1 MKLPFP
7 PWTAI
12 LPSALLCAGLLAA
25 SVAGAAVRVEVSG
38 LDEELRANVLALLTV
53 QRERAAEGLSEGHV
67 RRYFERGPRE
77 IREALEPFGYYAAQ
91 IDSELR
97 RAGDD
102 WIAAYRVQPGEP
114 VRFTEPDV
122 RIAGAG
128 AEDPELRKALAAL
141 DIRPGEPARHGRYES
156 ARARLQN
163 LAFER
168 GYLDARYTRRELRID
183 TAARQATA
191 ILHLDTGAQF
201 RFGEVAFNYAGLN
214 EDLVRRYLPFQPGDP
229 YSSRSLLEL
238 QRALEDSDY
247 FARVDVVPQRE
258 RAVDHAVPVQVEL
271 EPRKRHKYI
280 AGLGFGTDTGA
291 RALLGWEHRR
301 INRYGHRMN
310 AEIRVSE
317 IRSALT
323 SNYSLPLANPRSDRL
338 DFSAALQDE
347 ATDTVDSTLYKLAAG
362 RTVARGS
369 WRETLSLAYQR
380 EDYDVGLTRETTALL
395 IPGISYAQVR
405 ADNRLIAA
413 RGHSLQLDLRG
424 AAEPLLS
431 DTSFVQAGVK
441 AKLIRSLGANGRVI
455 ARAEGA
461 TTWIDGFR
469 ELPASLRFFAGGDQS
484 VRGYDFQE
492 LGPRDASGAVIGG
505 KHLVFGSLEYEHR
518 VHGNWGVAAFVDTGN
533 AFNSVHEGLETGAGV
548 GLRWRS
554 PIGMVRVDLAA
565 AVSRD
570 NALRLHFTLGPDL

>member
-1 MKLPFP
+1 MQLPFP
-7 PWTAI
+7 AWTAT
-12 LPSALLCAGLLAA
+12 LPSLLLCAALLAT

-38 LDEELRANVLALLTV
+38 VDDELRANVLALLTV
-53 QRERAAEGLSEGHV
+53 QRERAAEGLGEGHV

-77 IREALEPFGYYAAQ
+77 IREALEPFGYYDAQ

-102 WIAAYRVQPGEP
+102 WIAEFRIRPGAP
-114 VRFTEPDV
+114 VRFTAPDV

-128 AEDPELRKALAAL
+128 AADPELRTAVAAL
-141 DIRPGEPARHGRYES
+141 DIRPGEPALHSRYEA
-156 ARARLQN
+156 ARSRLQN

-168 GYLDARYTRRELRID
+168 GYLDAQYTRRELRID
-183 TAARQATA
+183 TAARSAEA
-191 ILHLDTGAQF
+191 ILHLDTGPQF
-201 RFGEVAFNYAGLN
+201 RFGEISFNYAGLN

-229 YSSRSLLEL
+229 YSNRSLLEL

-258 RAVDHAVPVQVEL
+258 QATDHVVPVQVEL
-271 EPRKRHKYI
+271 EPRKRHKYT

-291 RALLGWEHRR
+291 RGLLGWEHRR

-338 DFSAALQDE
+338 DFSAAVQDE
-347 ATDTVDSTLYKLAAG
+347 STDTVDSNLYKLAAG

-380 EDYDVGLTRETTALL
+380 EDYEVGLTRETTTLL
-395 IPGISYAQVR
+395 IPGISYLQVR

-413 RGHSLQLDLRG
+413 RGHSLQFDLRG

-469 ELPASLRFFAGGDQS
+469 ELPASLRYFAGGDQS

-492 LGPRDASGAVIGG
+492 LGPRDASGEVIGG

-533 AFNSVHEGLETGAGV
+533 AFNSVHEGLETGAGI

-565 AVSRD
+565 AVSQD

>member
-1 MKLPFP
+1 MKLPSLS
-7 PWTAI
+7 WTGI
-12 LPSALLCAGLLAA
+12 LSSALLGAGLLVASAA
-25 SVAGAAVRVEVSG
+25 LAELRVEVQG
-38 LDEELRANVLALLTV
+38 LDDELRTNVLALLTV
-53 QRERAAEGLSEGHV
+53 QRERATEGLSEGHV

-77 IREALEPFGYYAAQ
+77 IRLALEPFGYYAAQ

-97 RAGDD
+97 REGDD
-102 WIAAYRVQPGEP
+102 WLAEYRIRPGEP
-114 VRFTEPDV
+114 VRFTTPDV
-122 RIAGAG
+122 RITGAG
-128 AEDPELRKALAAL
+128 ADDPELRQVFAEL
-141 DIRPGEPARHGRYES
+141 DIRPGEPARHSRYES
-156 ARARLQN
+156 ARSRLQN

-168 GYLDARYTRRELRID
+168 GYLDATYTRRELRVD
-183 TAARQATA
+183 TAKLSAEAV
-191 ILHLDTGAQF
+191 LHLETGPQF
-201 RFGEVAFNYAGLN
+201 RFGEITFTYAGLD
-214 EDLVRRYLPFQPGDP
+214 ESLVRRYLTFQPGDP
-229 YSSRSLLEL
+229 YSNGRLLEL

-247 FARVDVVPQRE
+247 FARVDVVPQRDQA
-258 RAVDHAVPVQVEL
+258 RDHAVPVQVEL
-271 EPRKRHKYI
+271 EPRKRHKYT

-291 RALLGWEHRR
+291 RGLLGWEHRR
-301 INRYGHRMN
+301 INRRGHRMN

-317 IRSALT
+317 IRQALS

-338 DFSAALQDE
+338 DFSAIVQDE
-347 ATDTVDSTLYKLAAG
+347 STDTVDSSLYKLAAG

-369 WRETLSLAYQR
+369 WRETLSLGYQH
-380 EDYDVGLTRETTALL
+380 EDYEVGLTRETTTLL

-405 ADNRLIAA
+405 ADNRLVAT
-413 RGHSLQLDLRG
+413 RGHSLQFDLRG

-455 ARAEGA
+455 ARAEGG
-461 TTWIDGFR
+461 TTWIDGFQG
-469 ELPASLRFFAGGDQS
+469 LPPSLRYFAGGDQS
-484 VRGYDFQE
+484 VRGYDFQD

-533 AFNSVHEGLETGAGV
+533 AFNSTHEGLETGAGI

>member
-1 MKLPFP
+1 MKLPSLS
-7 PWTAI
+7 WIRI
-12 LPSALLCAGLLAA
+12 LTNAVLCVGLLAA
-25 SVAGAAVRVEVSG
+25 SAAWAELRVVVRG
-38 LDEELRANVLALLTV
+38 LDDELRANVLALLTV

-77 IREALEPFGYYAAQ
+77 IREALEPFGYYSAQ

-102 WIAAYRVQPGEP
+102 WIAEFRVQPGAP
-114 VRFTEPDV
+114 VRFTAPDV
-122 RIAGAG
+122 RITGAG
-128 AEDPELRKALAAL
+128 EADPELRKAVAAL
-141 DIRPGEPARHGRYES
+141 DIRPGEPARHSRYES
-156 ARARLQN
+156 ARSRLQN

-168 GYLDARYTRRELRID
+168 GYLDASYTRRELRID
-183 TAARQATA
+183 TARLSAEA
-191 ILHLDTGAQF
+191 ILHLETGPQF
-201 RFGEVAFNYAGLN
+201 RFGEIEFTYAGLN
-214 EDLVRRYLPFQPGDP
+214 EDLVRRYLHFQTGDP

-247 FARVDVVPQRE
+247 FARVDVVPE
-258 RAVDHAVPVQVEL
+258 RDRAQDHAVPVRVEL
-271 EPRKRHKYI
+271 EPRKRHKYT

-291 RALLGWEHRR
+291 RGLIGWEHRR

-338 DFSAALQDE
+338 DFSAAVQDE
-347 ATDTVDSTLYKLAAG
+347 STDTVDSNLYKLAAG

-380 EDYDVGLTRETTALL
+380 EDYEVGLTRETTTLL

-413 RGHSLQLDLRG
+413 RGHSLQFDLRG

-469 ELPASLRFFAGGDQS
+469 ELPASLRYFAGGDQS
-484 VRGYDFQE
+484 VRGYDYQE
-492 LGPRDASGAVIGG
+492 LGPRDASGEVIGG

-533 AFNSVHEGLETGAGV
+533 AFNSTHEGLETGAGI

-554 PIGMVRVDLAA
+554 PIGMVRLDLAA
-565 AVSRD
+565 AVSQD